1 VKFKFKRKMAYRS
14 RHAPGTAPGTLSV
27 SKDAKPSTISIMG
40 YGPDDVEEVDDI
52 SVSDIA
58 AYQKKWP
65 LVWVNI
71 NGLGSLDILEEI
83 GAHFDI
89 HRLALEDVLNVRHR
103 PKIESF
109 KDTAF
114 LIMRMARMDGREL
127 DVEQVSLFVG
137 KNFVLTIQERAGDC
151 FDPVRDRIRKGA
163 GRRIREAKPDY
174 LGYALMDAV
183 IDGFFPLLEQYDQAL
198 DEMEE
203 VIFSSPSEDMLSHA
217 HDLKKEIRLIRQ
229 AAWPL
234 REVVNGYADEVDL
247 VSDDMAPFIRDC
259 YDHIVQIIDLLESH
273 RERSASL
280 IDMYLSSL
288 SHRMNEV
295 MKVLTIIATI
305 FIPLGFIAGLYG
317 MNFNPEISRWNMPE
331 TQWMY
336 GYPFAIGL
344 MVACFVGF
352 LLYFK
357 RKDWL

>member
-1 VKFKFKRKMAYRS
+1 MCYRT
-14 RHAPGTAPGTLSV
+14 PT
-27 SKDAKPSTISIMG
+27 
-40 YGPDDVEEVDDI
+40 E
-52 SVSDIA
+52 
-58 AYQKKWP
+58 
-65 LVWVNI
+65 
-71 NGLGSLDILEEI
+71 
-83 GAHFDI
+83 
-89 HRLALEDVLNVRHR
+89 
-103 PKIESF
+103 
-109 KDTAF
+109 
-114 LIMRMARMDGREL
+114 
-127 DVEQVSLFVG
+127 
-137 KNFVLTIQERAGDC
+137 
-151 FDPVRDRIRKGA
+151 
-163 GRRIREAKPDY
+163 
-174 LGYALMDAV
+174 
-183 IDGFFPLLEQYDQAL
+183 
-198 DEMEE
+198 
-203 VIFSSPSEDMLSHA
+203 
-217 HDLKKEIRLIRQ
+217 KEIRLIRQ